1 MTLCDELYFEIT
13 MTGKKAD
20 LRALLSYLKSGE
32 LDDFFEFSTDYIDY
46 DDGYDEAS
54 DGEETSFTLIND
66 DIGIEIDELDTDE
79 FLSLFCRAARALD
92 VRGVLYDCDD
102 EEFSFISEAGDSYY
116 LNAKRISIFNDEL
129 DAHARG
135 EEADED

>member
-1 MTLCDELYFEIT
+1 MTLCDELYFDIT
-13 MTGKKAD
+13 LTGRKAD
-20 LRALLSYLKSGE
+20 LRALVTYLKSGE

-46 DDGYDEAS
+46 DDSYADAT
-54 DGEETSFTLIND
+54 DDEETSFTMIN
-66 DIGIEIDELDTDE
+66 DIGIEIDEVDTDE

-92 VRGVLYDCDD
+92 ARGVLYDVDD
-102 EEFSFISEAGDSYY
+102 EEFSFISEAGDFDY

-135 EEADED
+135 EEAEED

>member
-13 MTGKKAD
+13 LTGKKAD

-46 DDGYDEAS
+46 DDGYDEAPDS
-54 DGEETSFTLIND
+54 EETSFTLIND

-79 FLSLFCRAARALD
+79 FLSVFCRAARALD
-92 VRGVLYDCDD
+92 ARGVLYDCDD

-116 LNAKRISIFNDEL
+116 TNAKNIASFNE
-129 DAHARG
+129 
-135 EEADED
+135 DEDKPDEDED